1 MNPLLQETTPQAF
14 VHHAMTPSP
23 RRVSALVTDDS
34 MVDATVRA
42 LRRTLN
48 EMSKSFAEATLEEQL
63 RTHKEQSR
71 VDAMIVATTSDD
83 VTLWRRADRH
93 RSRVSDEGTTLLL
106 LSRVAAESMSRHAP
120 HLVSLLG
127 SLRYYPSYPSFP
139 LQSLIDS
146 AASARYSDLYE
157 AADQRPVKDLEQV
170 VNEIL
175 SMFGEPRADELAW
188 RRLGYMGHA
197 LLLEVLPTIAGYW
210 SNGTAVAN
218 ATLAALERW
227 LGSADNPIPLSEQ
240 IDGPMTSQA
249 IAEAVDVLRNAARL
263 TDAARARDAAAV
275 MIDDCLQGYAVFPG
289 SEGRRTLFD
298 WWLHVVVPEAWA
310 LRHPARF
317 IRTSPHAPIA

>member
-14 VHHAMTPSP
+14 VHRAMSPSP

-34 MVDATVRA
+34 MVEATVRA

-48 EMSKSFAEATLEEQL
+48 EMSKTFAEATLEEQL
-63 RTHKEQSR
+63 RTHKEHLR

-83 VTLWRRADRH
+83 AAFWQWVDHH

-127 SLRYYPSYPSFP
+127 SLRYCPSSP

-146 AASARYSDLYE
+146 AASARYPELYE
-157 AADQRPVKDLEQV
+157 AADQRPGKDLEQV
-170 VNEIL
+170 IDEIL
-175 SMFGEPRADELAW
+175 NMFGEPRTDQRAW

-197 LLLEVLPTIAGYW
+197 LLLEVLPTIAAYW
-210 SNGTAVAN
+210 PDGTAVAN

-227 LGSADNPIPLSEQ
+227 LDSADNPIPLSEH

-298 WWLHVVVPEAWA
+298 WWLHVVVPETWA